1 MLSLCG
7 KAAGLIWWEL
17 HYCRNGKDF
26 CHHRKETLN
35 SIWILPDDL
44 ACHLGVN
51 NALKSGSGSCSID
64 ILCFADCNHQN
75 SDVRVLCN
83 LPQFQS
89 QCCYLVC
96 VRVNSFFGC
105 PNPVCRPTYSV
116 LGNVPGTELYVDVE
130 THGKVTNRWNTNTNT
145 NTTFSFWLIRN
156 LTIFDSSGK
165 GDSRHH
171 YISLFCYCVFC
182 QCWTFPWS
190 FKRKG

>member
-64 ILCFADCNHQN
+64 ILRFADCNHQN

-96 VRVNSFFGC
+96 VRVNSFFWLPQPCVQANLLCPGKCSRDRIICGC
-105 PNPVCRPTYSV
+105 RDSWKGNQQMVKCKYKLFILTY
-116 LGNVPGTELYVDVE
+116 
-130 THGKVTNRWNTNTNT
+130 
-145 NTTFSFWLIRN
+145 
-156 LTIFDSSGK
+156 
-165 GDSRHH
+165 
-171 YISLFCYCVFC
+171 
-182 QCWTFPWS
+182 
-190 FKRKG
+190 